1 MWCPSIIP
9 PYILEALAQSADED
23 LAARVRVSIAH
34 DEGLRRRRVAPQA
47 AQRPAQQADAPPPA
61 PRQPGLHRTISDA
74 QQAQTT
80 PGTTVRSEGQPP
92 TGDPAVDEAY
102 DGLGFTWNL
111 YDQVYGRDSI
121 DGKGLPLLGTVHYGK
136 DYDNAFWD
144 GTQMVF
150 GDGDGVIFT
159 RFTKSVDV
167 IGHELTHGVTAHT
180 AGLLYQGQSG
190 ALNESVSDVFGSL
203 VKQHQLAQTA
213 EQADWLIG
221 AELLAPGVQGRA
233 LRDMLHPGTAYDD
246 PRLGGK
252 DPQPADMAHYVT
264 TSDDNGGVHLN
275 SGIPNRAFAL
285 ACVALGGHAWETVGP
300 IWYAVLTGDAIHAD
314 CDFATFADLT
324 VAAAATLHGDGSAH
338 HSAVRDAWV
347 TVGVL
352 AQDGSTPG
360 AAPEFEHDSGPLGDV
375 HGEVPSPDTLVL
387 LRRTGGFAGL
397 VRERPF
403 TLGDLP
409 DRDTRNWQQLL
420 AAPTLQHIA
429 AESAGHPDMFCYSVT
444 CRQVGVDVTVAEP
457 HLPESIHQ
465 LFERTL
471 EG

>member
-1 MWCPSIIP
+1 M
-9 PYILEALAQSADED
+9 LEALAEAADED

-34 DEGLRRRRVAPQA
+34 DEGLRQRRVAPQA
-47 AQRPAQQADAPPPA
+47 VQHRPGRARAAAPAQPL
-61 PRQPGLHRTISDA
+61 PGLDRTISDA
-74 QQAQTT
+74 KQAQTT
-80 PGTTVRSEGQPP
+80 PGTTVRTEGQPP

-111 YDQVYGRDSI
+111 YEQVYGRDSI
-121 DGKGLPLLGTVHYGK
+121 DGKGMPLLGTVHYGQ

-150 GDGDGVIFT
+150 GDGDGVVFT

-203 VKQHQLAQTA
+203 VKQHQLGQTA
-213 EQADWLIG
+213 TEADWLIG
-221 AELLAPGVQGRA
+221 GELFEPGVQGRA

-264 TSDDNGGVHLN
+264 TTDDNGGVHLN

-285 ACVALGGHAWETVGP
+285 ACVTLGGHAWETIGP
-300 IWYAVLTGDAIHAD
+300 IWYAVLTGDRIKAD
-314 CDFATFADLT
+314 CDFATFAQLT
-324 VAAAATLHGDGSAH
+324 VDAAATANGDGSAE

-352 AQDGSTPG
+352 TPDGG
-360 AAPEFEHDSGPLGDV
+360 AAPDSAESGDPMRDV
-375 HGEVPSPDTLVL
+375 HGEVPSLDAEVL

-403 TLGDLP
+403 SLGDLP
-409 DRDTRNWQQLL
+409 ERDTKNWQHLL
-420 AAPTLQHIA
+420 AAPTLQQIA
-429 AESAGHPDMFCYSVT
+429 LEDDGHPDRFCYSVT
-444 CRQVGVDVTVAEP
+444 CQEAGVDVTVAEP
-457 HLPESIHQ
+457 HLPAAIHE